1 MDKTT
6 INGITPQKALELSR
20 EGFNW
25 REYVQMRLN
34 ETIPDAARS
43 TGARSC
49 TVEFACV
56 NGVSLAACTEKVQH
70 ELKRLGW
77 GTADVITAQPG
88 KDAIQVVV
96 CW

>member
-1 MDKTT
+1 MDKP
-6 INGITPQKALELSR
+6 IVNDITPQKALELSR
-20 EGFNW
+20 EGFDW
-25 REYVQMRLN
+25 RGYVQTRLN

-56 NGVSLAACTEKVQH
+56 NDVSLSTCTEKVMH
-70 ELKRLGW
+70 ELKCLGW
-77 GTADVITAQPG
+77 RAGNVTTAQLG
-88 KDAIQVVV
+88 KGAIQVVV